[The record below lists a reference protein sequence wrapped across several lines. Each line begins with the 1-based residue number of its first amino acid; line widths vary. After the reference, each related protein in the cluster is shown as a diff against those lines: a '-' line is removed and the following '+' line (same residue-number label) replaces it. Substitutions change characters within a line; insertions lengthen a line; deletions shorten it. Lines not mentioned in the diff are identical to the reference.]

1 MDCLTWAVDGSKL
14 ISGSSDHSIKSWNTT
29 TWQQIIVLTGHTD
42 TVYGIAISPN
52 DRILA
57 SASFDGT
64 AQLWNLDNGQPIGSP
79 LQHTDDVSCLSF
91 STDGQLPATGC
102 WDNDAY
108 TWDISTMIGEA
119 GLDELLVNPIVS

>member
-1 MDCLTWAVDGSKL
+1 M
-14 ISGSSDHSIKSWNTT
+14 
-29 TWQQIIVLTGHTD
+29 TGHTD

-57 SASFDGT
+57 NASFDGT